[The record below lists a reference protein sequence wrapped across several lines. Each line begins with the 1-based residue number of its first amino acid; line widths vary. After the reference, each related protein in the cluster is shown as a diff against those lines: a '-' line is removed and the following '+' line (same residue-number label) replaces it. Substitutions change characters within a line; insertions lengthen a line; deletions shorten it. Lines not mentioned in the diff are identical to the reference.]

1 MLNYRRITAA
11 DDAAIAKIIR
21 TNLEALQLDIPGTA
35 YFDPELDHLSA
46 YYNSD
51 EEKRNYFIALDEAG
65 KVIGGV
71 GVAEFTNIAGCA
83 ELQKLYLSD
92 AAKGKGLSKELVALA
107 EEWAKQA
114 GYKKLYLETHSN
126 LTVAM
131 KLYDKLGFKQ
141 LPKPDFVLHST
152 MDHFYLKKL

>member
-1 MLNYRRITAA
+1 MLDYRRITTA

-51 EEKRNYFIALDEAG
+51 EEKRNYFIATDEAG

-71 GVAEFTNIAGCA
+71 GVAEFTNIADCA

-92 AAKGKGLSKELVALA
+92 AAKGKGLRIWLLWQKSGL
-107 EEWAKQA
+107 
-114 GYKKLYLETHSN
+114 SR
-126 LTVAM
+126 
-131 KLYDKLGFKQ
+131 
-141 LPKPDFVLHST
+141 
-152 MDHFYLKKL
+152 

>member
-1 MLNYRRITAA
+1 MLDYRRITTA

-35 YFDPELDHLSA
+35 YFDQELDHLSA

-51 EEKRNYFIALDEAG
+51 EEKRNYFIATDEAG

-107 EEWAKQA
+107 EQWAKQV

-152 MDHFYLKKL
+152 MDHFYLKEL

>member
-1 MLNYRRITAA
+1 MLNHRRITAA

-51 EEKRNYFIALDEAG
+51 EKKRNYFIALDEAG
-65 KVIGGV
+65 NVIGGV

-92 AAKGKGLSKELVALA
+92 AAKGRGLSKELVALA
-107 EEWAKQA
+107 EEWAKRA

-131 KLYDKLGFKQ
+131 KLYDKLGFRQ

-152 MDHFYLKKL
+152 MDHFYLKEL